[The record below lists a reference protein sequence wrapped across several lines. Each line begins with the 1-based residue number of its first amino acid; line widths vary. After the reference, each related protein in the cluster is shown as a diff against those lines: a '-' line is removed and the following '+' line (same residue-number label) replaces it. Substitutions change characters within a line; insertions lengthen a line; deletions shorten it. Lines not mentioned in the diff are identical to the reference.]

1 MKEDFSDCNF
11 LDYEFTFYTYTE
23 FCKKCNRIKYRYQK
37 LNPRQKE
44 FYHYYIYANQHMTQ
58 TYKDR
63 ITEFLNDDCTQEDL
77 ENIIKFYKPRHIVSK
92 E

>member
-11 LDYEFTFYTYTE
+11 LDVDFTFYTYTE
-23 FCKKCNRIKYRYQK
+23 FYAKCYKIKHKYER

-63 ITEFLNDDCTQEDL
+63 ITEFLNGDCDKKEL
-77 ENIIKFYKPRHIVSK
+77 EKIIKSYKPR
-92 E
+92 